1 MRGRMYTENPV
12 FTTGQIATICGIAPR
27 TVARKIDEGKLKS
40 FRLPGGV
47 DRRVQRADLVE
58 WMRAAGMPISRLE
71 EFEAKWRLK
80 SCGLRILLLSPDE
93 ALVSALEAAAKK
105 NKPPLHLQAVSSET
119 ELGMMLGEIS
129 PEVIIVDFD
138 LDTNRARNVCARVK
152 AWDVENRA
160 FLVGLRSNGFVP
172 GVDRVDK
179 TVGKPCEPAL
189 LLKSIFVTLPVL
201 NIKQSKLGCRLGR
214 QTCSR

>member
-1 MRGRMYTENPV
+1 MRGRMYTDNPV
-12 FTTGQIATICGIAPR
+12 FTTGQIATICGIAPQ
-27 TVARKIDEGKLKS
+27 TVARKIDAGALKA

-47 DRRVQRADLVE
+47 DRRVQRVDLVQ
-58 WMRAAGMPISRLE
+58 WMQEAGIPISRLE
-71 EFEAKWRLK
+71 EFEARWRLR
-80 SCGLRILLLSPDE
+80 SCGLRILLLSSDE
-93 ALVSALEAAAKK
+93 TLVAALLTAAKK
-105 NKPPLHLQAVSSET
+105 NKPPLYVKRASSEL
-119 ELGMMLGEIS
+119 ELGMLLGEIK

-152 AWDVENRA
+152 EWDAESRA

-189 LLKSIFVTLPVL
+189 LLKNIFEGALALV
-201 NIKQSKLGCRLGR
+201 G
-214 QTCSR
+214 